1 MTSINGAER
10 ATVLMYHRVGTAT
23 NDWERKYCVAPEQF
37 AAQMRLLQAKGFHA
51 CGIEDFVAWLAG
63 KRALPQGAFVLT
75 FDDGFLG
82 VYEHARPVL
91 AELGWPATVF
101 LVSQLLGQ
109 RDLWT
114 AAENRAGQT
123 QPLLG
128 LQHIKQMARQGFSFH
143 SHTRH
148 HADLPTLDDGRL
160 VDELA
165 GARSD
170 LQDLLGQSV
179 PYIAYPYGRYD
190 ERVRHAA
197 IAAGY
202 SAAFTVQPGFNRPG
216 LDPYRVRRLDV
227 WGTDTPAML
236 LRKMSLGTNDGSLL
250 NATRYALARVAARL
264 GWAAT

>member
-1 MTSINGAER
+1 MTVSNGAER

-23 NDWERKYCVAPEQF
+23 NDWERKYCVAPGQF
-37 AAQMRLLQAKGFHA
+37 AAQMQSLRAKGYRA
-51 CGIEDFVAWLAG
+51 CGIDDFVAWLG
-63 KRALPQGAFVLT
+63 GQRPLPQGAFVLT

-101 LVSQLLGQ
+101 LVSELLGK
-109 RDLWT
+109 RDVWT
-114 AAENRAGQT
+114 EGENPGQT
-123 QPLLG
+123 QPLLARD
-128 LQHIKQMARQGFSFH
+128 HIEQMAREGFSFH
-143 SHTRH
+143 SHTRR

-165 GARSD
+165 GARAD
-170 LQDLLGQSV
+170 LQDLLGHSV

-190 ERVRHAA
+190 DRVRNAS

-202 SAAFTVQPGFNRPG
+202 TAAFTVQPGFNRPG

-236 LRKMSLGTNDGSLL
+236 LRKMNLGTNDGSLA
-250 NATRYALARVAARL
+250 NSVRYAVTRAAARL
-264 GWAAT
+264 GWATT

>member
-1 MTSINGAER
+1 MTVIDGAER
-10 ATVLMYHRVGTAT
+10 ATVLMFHRVGTAT
-23 NDWERKYCVAPEQF
+23 NDWERKYCVAPGQF
-37 AAQMRLLQAKGFHA
+37 AAQMRLLQAKGYRA
-51 CGIEDFVAWLAG
+51 CGIDGFVAWLGG

-82 VYEHARPVL
+82 VYEHALPVL
-91 AELGWPATVF
+91 VELGWPATVF

-109 RDLWT
+109 RDVWT
-114 AAENRAGQT
+114 EAENRAGKT

-128 LQHIKQMARQGFSFH
+128 LQHIEQMARQGFSFH
-143 SHTRH
+143 SHTRR
-148 HADLPTLDDGRL
+148 HADLLTLDDGRL

-165 GARSD
+165 GARAD
-170 LQDLLGQSV
+170 LQDLLGCAV

-190 ERVRHAA
+190 DRVRNAA

-202 SAAFTVQPGFNRPG
+202 TAAFTVQPGFNRPG

-236 LRKMSLGTNDGSLL
+236 LRKMRLGTNDGSLA
-250 NATRYALARVAARL
+250 NAARYAVMRAAARL
-264 GWAAT
+264 GLAAR

>member
-1 MTSINGAER
+1 MTVSNSAER

-23 NDWERKYCVAPEQF
+23 NDWERKYCVAPRQF
-37 AAQMRLLQAKGFHA
+37 AAQMRLLRAKGYRA
-51 CGIEDFVAWLAG
+51 CGIEDFVAWLG
-63 KRALPQGAFVLT
+63 GQGPLPQGAFVLT

-101 LVSQLLGQ
+101 LVSQLLGK
-109 RDLWT
+109 RDVWT
-114 AAENRAGQT
+114 ETENPGQT
-123 QPLLG
+123 QPLLARH
-128 LQHIKQMARQGFSFH
+128 HIEQMAREGFSFH
-143 SHTRH
+143 SHTRR
-148 HADLPTLDDGRL
+148 HADLPTLDDGGL

-165 GARSD
+165 GARAD
-170 LQDLLGQSV
+170 LQDLLGHSV

-190 ERVRHAA
+190 DRVRNAT

-202 SAAFTVQPGFNRPG
+202 TAAFTVQPGFNRPG

-236 LRKMSLGTNDGSLL
+236 LRKMNLGSNDGSLA
-250 NATRYALARVAARL
+250 NSARYAVTRAAARL